1 MSDLTPD
8 HLVEMQIAD
17 IRLAAAK
24 MSGPQRRNFIAE
36 MSLKYCDGNPRLTE
50 KTFGWSRLT
59 VATGLAWIST
69 EHKFVN
75 MCSLEG

>member
-1 MSDLTPD
+1 MSDLTPN

-36 MSLKYCDGNPRLTE
+36 MSLKYCDGNPRFTE
-50 KTFGWSRLT
+50 KPSVGQ
-59 VATGLAWIST
+59 G
-69 EHKFVN
+69 
-75 MCSLEG
+75 